1 MSIFHKT
8 VNEELV
14 QHISDLERIDA
25 LTDEWYWDYQR
36 VHDLDRIDEQLI
48 NNLLQ
53 LYKSRKSDREK
64 FRQILQKL
72 SKLHII
78 LTTYMKKSKLDVV
91 ERRFVLIINRFV
103 QEIEKLL
110 DNFPLKIG
118 ITGYVEQR
126 FDQQQALKFLRKAF
140 DKIEKKY
147 PKRTKEVVGKLIDAG
162 IYAIAYREAIR
173 RKWKTVGIPFSEFK
187 RYRPFPVKEA
197 IQLRGQNEHDLFKN
211 MVDILVRI
219 GGLYRARGECE
230 EAKENNKEVYEYSV
244 KADLSTIADMDAIHE
259 SRSSYIKKRR
269 DIPKFVERPL
279 LKACIILYDKNIHT
293 LSTSAN
299 AKDIGQFAYINIE
312 YDTLSTENKTIG
324 EKYGQVVESDGK
336 NLLTI
341 KIPIQHPKVRV
352 SEIKKRSLEIA
363 NTFKHQK
370 MTWATRYT
378 WEQLLQMY
386 ATTPEKAEEEGWTP
400 ETFSS
405 FYYDS
410 QEKIFYLSEE
420 HYKKTKGIL

>member
-1 MSIFHKT
+1 MSRH
-8 VNEELV
+8 L
-14 QHISDLERIDA
+14 
-25 LTDEWYWDYQR
+25 
-36 VHDLDRIDEQLI
+36 
-48 NNLLQ
+48 
-53 LYKSRKSDREK
+53 
-64 FRQILQKL
+64 
-72 SKLHII
+72 
-78 LTTYMKKSKLDVV
+78 
-91 ERRFVLIINRFV
+91 
-103 QEIEKLL
+103 
-110 DNFPLKIG
+110 
-118 ITGYVEQR
+118 
-126 FDQQQALKFLRKAF
+126 
-140 DKIEKKY
+140 
-147 PKRTKEVVGKLIDAG
+147 
-162 IYAIAYREAIR
+162 
-173 RKWKTVGIPFSEFK
+173 
-187 RYRPFPVKEA
+187 
-197 IQLRGQNEHDLFKN
+197 
-211 MVDILVRI
+211 
-219 GGLYRARGECE
+219 
-230 EAKENNKEVYEYSV
+230 
-244 KADLSTIADMDAIHE
+244 
-259 SRSSYIKKRR
+259 